1 MLRRLLALCF
11 LATLTL
17 AVGCDSDGGSEAFV
31 TPSASATPTSTVF
44 VLDHSTPPP
53 TPTATPGIE
62 IQHTVWLINLWEDEQ
77 YTIYEHP
84 DISGMGTTWSA
95 PRIAHVGRGSGPGF
109 YGQDGRPLSLGGI
122 QCRPAQ
128 HGVVVGGVE
137 RPDVSRCG
145 TISPNGRFMLFE
157 HVVDAQVYPPLSQQW
172 VLHIRSGTTRLLEE
186 RLMGC
191 GGCDGRFGPQWSPDG
206 RYVLFA
212 ETVQDGRV
220 FLADLET
227 GTSEVVASGTD
238 VQFRPS
244 WSSDD
249 SQALFLVRG
258 EDGQAVLADASTGER
273 TALPIGWPATFDS
286 TGTLAY
292 SPSAGFRQDE
302 LQVTSV
308 VDLATLEV
316 ADVDGMA
323 PWQHLWV
330 GDVAVSALDPG
341 DGFTA
346 ALQQRDCAGT
356 VVHSTGIASRCVEG
370 AYGGTPSWNGRQVA
384 FALLVP
390 GEDVVFKGTRFSRYD
405 IAVLD
410 VQSGDVEVVA
420 EGAYSGPL
428 PPRIQ
433 WSRFGDLLLVTW
445 PQFAGL

>member
-1 MLRRLLALCF
+1 MMRRLVGPWV
-11 LATLTL
+11 LATLVL
-17 AVGCDSDGGSEAFV
+17 AAGCDSDGGGEASA
-31 TPSASATPTSTVF
+31 TPSASASPTSTVF
-44 VLDHSTPPP
+44 VLDRSTP
-53 TPTATPGIE
+53 TPSPAARPSAE
-62 IQHTVWLINLWEDEQ
+62 VQHTVWLINLWEDEQ

-84 DISGMGTTWSA
+84 DLSGMGTTWSA
-95 PRIAHVGRGSGPGF
+95 PRIARVGRGSGPGF

-122 QCRPAQ
+122 QCRPAES
-128 HGVVVGGVE
+128 GVVVGGVE
-137 RPDVSRCG
+137 RPEVSRCG
-145 TISPNGRFMLFE
+145 RISPDGRYMLYE
-157 HVVDAQVYPPLSQQW
+157 HVTDAQVYPPVSQQW
-172 VLHIRSGTTRLLEE
+172 ALHIGSGTTRLLEA

-227 GTSEVVASGTD
+227 GTSEVIASGTD

-249 SQALFLVRG
+249 SEPLFLVRG
-258 EDGQAVLADASTGER
+258 EDGQAVLANAATGER
-273 TALPIGWPATFDS
+273 TALPIGWPATFDA

-292 SPSAGFRQDE
+292 SPSAGFHQDE
-302 LQVTSV
+302 PEVTSV
-308 VDLATLEV
+308 VDLTTFEV
-316 ADVDGMA
+316 SDIEGLA

-330 GDVAVSALDPG
+330 GDVAVAAQDPG

-346 ALQQRDCAGT
+346 ALEQRDCAGT
-356 VVHSTGIASRCVEG
+356 MVYSNGIAPTCVEG
-370 AYGGTPSWNGRQVA
+370 AYGGTPSWSGRQVA

-433 WSRFGDLLLVTW
+433 WSRFGDLLLVSW